1 MKKYIKSSLYAAILV
16 SGLSEANEE
25 ANKTI
30 ELGTITVSAST
41 VRNHSSFDIPAAV
54 DALDSDTISSKSTAS
69 LGEVISDIPG
79 VNNISTGSQAGKPV
93 IRGMTGERVKI
104 LSNGNPMDF
113 QTYGIRHLANTDLFL
128 ADRIE
133 VVRGA
138 QGVLYGSDAL
148 GGVVNIL
155 SPKILSAKDGETK
168 LKGEFISEYNTNNK
182 ERMGG
187 LKIQSAIG
195 KLGFNLSVAKRKA
208 DNINTPKAD
217 TWQPGEPTGD
227 KPRFSG
233 ELPYTNYESTSAQIA
248 LGYTGDLWDIAL
260 QHTYW
265 QSYQNYLG
273 HAGKPQFKAIPSAG
287 QDLSNNETQ
296 LTGNIYLG
304 DWVVSPT
311 VSRTLNKRKA
321 ATGVEYEYMNSSNI
335 DLDIEVDRTD
345 YKLAVLPPKVGI
357 FEGELAIEAYTKDQ
371 EVTKGH
377 LVPNAEE
384 KGRAIYLFE
393 EADID
398 SWIVQF
404 GLRYDTRE
412 IDADVAANSKKFSAF
427 GGSVGLTY
435 KITPKWNIATNI
447 TRGFRAPSIFQLY
460 ADGVH
465 GGVQAYQVGNE
476 NLKEETTLGADLSL
490 RYKSENTQASL
501 TLYHTDIDDYI
512 YLANTGV
519 YRNKNSGA
527 VVAQGTLGALPEL
540 TNEQT
545 SAKMQGVEFSVE
557 SYVTDRTRVKGGF
570 EIIKGKD
577 TDNDVDLTM
586 MPANNMNL
594 AIYHNVGTYQYLKD
608 NTFYV
613 NMKAFD
619 GKKAKNNKEPFYH
632 YNNMPFGSA
641 DTAGYTLWGLGYE
654 SKLTLFNQDANL
666 RINVDNIFDKK
677 YRNFLD
683 TYKGYALG
691 MGRNI
696 SFSLR
701 IPFEL

>member
-1 MKKYIKSSLYAAILV
+1 MKKYIHHSLYSAVLV
-16 SGLSEANEE
+16 ASLVEANESV
-25 ANKTI
+25 
-30 ELGTITVSAST
+30 ELDTITVSASPIH
-41 VRNHSSFDIPAAV
+41 NHGSFDVPAAV
-54 DALDSDTISSKSTAS
+54 DVIDSEAIASKSTAS
-69 LGEVISDIPG
+69 LGEAVSDIPG

-93 IRGMTGERVKI
+93 IRGMSGERVKI

-113 QTYGIRHLANTDLFL
+113 QTYGIRHIANTDLFL

-155 SPKILSAKDGETK
+155 SPKILSADDGETK
-168 LKGEFISEYNTNNK
+168 LKGELLGQYNSNNK

-187 LKIQSAIG
+187 VKIQSATG
-195 KLGFNLSVAKRKA
+195 KLGLNLSVVKRKA
-208 DNINTPKAD
+208 DNIKTPNAD
-217 TWQPGEPTGD
+217 TWQPGDPAGD

-248 LGYTGDLWDIAL
+248 LGYTEDLWDIAL

-273 HAGKPQFKAIPSAG
+273 HTGRPQFNAIPSAG

-304 DWVVSPT
+304 DWVVTPT
-311 VSRTLNKRKA
+311 LSRTLNKREA
-321 ATGVEYEYMNSSNI
+321 ATGVEYEHMNASNI
-335 DLDIEVDRTD
+335 DLAIEVDRTD
-345 YKLAVLPPKVGI
+345 YELAVMHPKFGM
-357 FEGELAIEAYTKDQ
+357 FEGELAVEAYTKDQ
-371 EVTKGH
+371 DVTKGH
-377 LVPNAEE
+377 LVPNAKE

-412 IDADVAANSKKFSAF
+412 IDADVAQGSKEFSAL

-435 KITPKWNIATNI
+435 KITPEWNIATNI
-447 TRGFRAPSIFQLY
+447 SRGFRAPSIFQLY
-460 ADGVH
+460 ADGIH
-465 GGVQAYQVGNE
+465 GGVQAYQTGNE

-512 YLANTGV
+512 YLANTGNMIPV
-519 YRNKNSGA
+519 GPM
-527 VVAQGTLGALPEL
+527 TLPEL

-545 SAKMQGVEFSVE
+545 SAKIQGIEFSFE
-557 SYVTDRTRVKGGF
+557 HYISEHTRVQGGF
-570 EIIKGKD
+570 EIISGED
-577 TDNDVDLTM
+577 TDNDVELTM

-594 AIYHNVGTYQYLKD
+594 AIYHNVGTYQYFED
-608 NTFYV
+608 NTFSV
-613 NMKAFD
+613 NMQAYNN
-619 GKKAKNNKEPFYH
+619 KKATNDKEPFYQ
-632 YNNMPFGSA
+632 YNNLPFGSP

-654 SKLTLFNQDANL
+654 SKLALFGQDANL
-666 RINVDNIFDKK
+666 QINVDNIFDKA

-696 SFSLR
+696 SFSLS
-701 IPFEL
+701 IPF